1 MLQWVQTNIAK
12 VNTTFDIMNITL
24 TFAQFGGDPSHVVLG
39 GDSAGAAS
47 VAAQLTA
54 YGGRDDNLFHATAA
68 QSTSFGPKF
77 NISSSQYQYDALV
90 ARIGCNKT
98 TDSLSCLR
106 AKTVARLQ
114 AVNIQIPTS
123 GRMKAPLFMYG
134 PVVDG
139 NFTQDT
145 AYDSFAGG
153 KYIKLPAIW
162 GYDHETKRY
171 CSPNSTRA

>member
-1 MLQWVQTNIAK
+1 M
-12 VNTTFDIMNITL
+12 
-24 TFAQFGGDPSHVVLG
+24 VLG

-98 TDSLSCLR
+98 MNSLACLR

-114 AVNIQIPTS
+114 AVNIQIPTP
-123 GRMKAPLFMYG
+123 GRTKAPLFMYG

-145 AYDSFAGG
+145 AYSSFAGG

-171 CSPNSTRA
+171 CSPNSIRA